1 MSSKDRADF
10 FSSNQ
15 TASNQDA
22 SRQDKS
28 SQTATRDIFED
39 RDHRAG
45 DIETG
50 EHPHLD
56 LEAGERSCRD
66 RLDVIQRALADFV
79 AERDWRQ
86 FHSPKNLSMSI
97 AIEAAEL
104 MEIFQWETVEESW
117 KIKDDPKRFQHLR
130 EELADILAY
139 SIGLA
144 NILDLDIEQIMLEK
158 IEKNRAKYPAEK
170 FRGRY

>member
-1 MSSKDRADF
+1 MSQEINEHSDTD
-10 FSSNQ
+10 SPQ
-15 TASNQDA
+15 T
-22 SRQDKS
+22 
-28 SQTATRDIFED
+28 
-39 RDHRAG
+39 
-45 DIETG
+45 
-50 EHPHLD
+50 
-56 LEAGERSCRD
+56 D
-66 RLDVIQRALADFV
+66 RLARIQKTLTEFV

-117 KIKDDPKRFQHLR
+117 KIAEHPERFHHMK

-144 NILDLDIEQIMLEK
+144 NILDLDIEQIMMEK
-158 IEKNRAKYPAEK
+158 IEKNRKKYPSEV
-170 FRGRY
+170 FQGRY